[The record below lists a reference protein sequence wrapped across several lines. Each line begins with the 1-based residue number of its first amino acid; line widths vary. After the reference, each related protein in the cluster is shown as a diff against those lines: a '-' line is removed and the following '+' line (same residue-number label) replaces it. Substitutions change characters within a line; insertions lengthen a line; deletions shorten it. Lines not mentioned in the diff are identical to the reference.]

1 MLEALITLL
10 GDPRWDVGSAI
21 AEWRARYRATRL
33 IGTAMTRAGVCISVL
48 LLVGCTP
55 GTDVLYGSSIRL
67 GGGLPSI
74 TTMAMGRVG
83 AQPAPAASDTPASPA
98 PSAPSSPERRGIG
111 IGQPGSGESIAAPAR
126 RPL

>member
-1 MLEALITLL
+1 MGRLRKHSLNGSDEKPCNPPD
-10 GDPRWDVGSAI
+10 GDR
-21 AEWRARYRATRL
+21 
-33 IGTAMTRAGVCISVL
+33 AMTKLGVCVTAL
-48 LLVGCTP
+48 FLVGCAP
-55 GTDVLYGSSIRL
+55 GTDVIYGSSIRP

-74 TTMAMGRVG
+74 TAMAVGRVG

-126 RPL
+126 GPL